1 MFLAAAAQFSLTQLK
16 KFTAVGFN
24 GRYAV
29 SSILA
34 GPILYVS
41 NICPTLVPRQEDIST
56 IVLHTLMVLLTF
68 SFTGRHVSPIY
79 SYTRSHINQ

>member
-34 GPILYVS
+34 GAILYVS
-41 NICPTLVPRQEDIST
+41 NICPTLVPRQED
-56 IVLHTLMVLLTF
+56 
-68 SFTGRHVSPIY
+68 
-79 SYTRSHINQ
+79 

>member
-1 MFLAAAAQFSLTQLK
+1 MHDDQLDCFVFFTVKNTCTSLKSHYWMFLAAAAQFSLTQLK
-16 KFTAVGFN
+16 KLTAVGFN

-41 NICPTLVPRQEDIST
+41 NICPTLVPRQED
-56 IVLHTLMVLLTF
+56 
-68 SFTGRHVSPIY
+68 
-79 SYTRSHINQ
+79 

>member
-16 KFTAVGFN
+16 KLTAVGFN

-34 GPILYVS
+34 GAILYVS
-41 NICPTLVPRQEDIST
+41 NICPTLVPRQED
-56 IVLHTLMVLLTF
+56 
-68 SFTGRHVSPIY
+68 
-79 SYTRSHINQ
+79 